1 LFWGGEFASE
11 YVVIVRIFALLSS
24 SSSADFVEP
33 SLSLLKLREQRWR
46 LTTIRDHTRKI
57 ANFGLQ
63 FFALL
68 SRCPEVRAHALHF
81 LFELPFEFGQGGHH
95 AEI

>member
-1 LFWGGEFASE
+1 
-11 YVVIVRIFALLSS
+11 
-24 SSSADFVEP
+24 
-33 SLSLLKLREQRWR
+33 

-57 ANFGLQ
+57 ANFDLQ

-81 LFELPFEFGQGGHH
+81 LFELPFEFGQGGHR
-95 AEI
+95 AEIDASRSKAMVAELTWWYPAYRTGIP